1 MTVPGKQASLHPA
14 GIPGGPAREGAVT
27 WVSRVAGVLLIA
39 AGALGLAY
47 GEFSYTRKAHEAR
60 IAGIELS
67 LKERE
72 TIEVPAW
79 AAGASIAAG
88 TLLLLLGRRK

>member
-1 MTVPGKQASLHPA
+1 MW
-14 GIPGGPAREGAVT
+14 VT
-27 WVSRVAGVLLIA
+27 RIVGVLLVA

-47 GEFSYTRKAHEAR
+47 GEFSFTREKHQAN

-67 LKERE
+67 LKEKDTVE
-72 TIEVPAW
+72 IPAW
-79 AAGASIAAG
+79 AAGGSIAAG

>member
-1 MTVPGKQASLHPA
+1 MECA
-14 GIPGGPAREGAVT
+14 IMWVT
-27 WVSRVAGVLLIA
+27 RIVGVLLIA

-47 GEFSYTRKAHEAR
+47 GEFSFTREKHQAN

-67 LKERE
+67 LKEKD
-72 TIEVPAW
+72 TVQVPAW
-79 AAGASIAAG
+79 AAGGCIAAG

>member
-1 MTVPGKQASLHPA
+1 MW
-14 GIPGGPAREGAVT
+14 VT
-27 WVSRVAGVLLIA
+27 RIFGVLLIA

-47 GEFSYTRKAHEAR
+47 GEFSFTREKHEAN

-67 LKERE
+67 LKEKDTVE
-72 TIEVPAW
+72 IPPW